1 MQRFRIWLIC
11 VFSTFAVFAAEAS
24 TISREFMLAC
34 HSDVAGLLA
43 DLLIDRDKYDM
54 DNPEAIRALEKNHK
68 FFTAFALVAGF
79 ASRKDSGRAYL
90 AEVFKRGEAKYKDF
104 DELMVN
110 TRRDRFVKH
119 FVARNTVCKARMR
132 GHPKFKM
139 IPRHLTE

>member
-1 MQRFRIWLIC
+1 M
-11 VFSTFAVFAAEAS
+11 VAAEAS

-43 DLLIDRDKYDM
+43 NILIDRDKYDM
-54 DNPEAIRALEKNHK
+54 DNPEAIRALETNHK

-79 ASRKDSGRAYL
+79 ASHKDNGRAYL
-90 AEVFKRGEAKYKDF
+90 AEVFKRGKAKYKRL

-110 TRRDRFVKH
+110 TRRDRFVKD

-132 GHPKFKM
+132 GHPNFKT
-139 IPRHLTE
+139 IPRHLIQ